1 MPARKK
7 STRSNAGK
15 NAAADGQAKSAAAKA
30 ASSPS
35 VDKTT
40 SEGAEPG
47 PKLQEHATGVTAV
60 KGASEQAADRNAAM
74 IFGPRG
80 DEGEDDIV
88 DSEKGLTRAAVAM
101 QKIDADAAKGEPGKQ
116 PLVADS
122 GLNPSDRIGKVDE
135 VAQRAML
142 KEVAKKSPA
151 AKAKFPK
158 VELKKTREEQGQ
170 ESNPAVPKLP
180 GEK

>member
-7 STRSNAGK
+7 STRSNAK
-15 NAAADGQAKSAAAKA
+15 KDASADGQARSAAAKA

-35 VDKTT
+35 VDRTT

-60 KGASEQAADRNAAM
+60 KGAAEQAADRNSAM

-80 DEGEDDIV
+80 DEGQDDIV
-88 DSEKGLTRAAVAM
+88 DPEKGLTRAAVDM
-101 QKIDADAAKGEPGKQ
+101 QKIDADAAKGQPGKQ
-116 PLVADS
+116 PLVPDS
-122 GLNPSDRIGKVDE
+122 GLNPSDRIGKIDE
-135 VAQRAML
+135 VAQRAVM
-142 KEVAKKSPA
+142 KEAAKKSPA
-151 AKAKFPK
+151 HKAKFPK
-158 VELKKTREEQGQ
+158 PELKKTREEQGF